1 MFWKRLHGIPPPPG
15 DQRKMETQT
24 SGSRRRWRGARRPV
38 SFPGRDKGNLKE
50 LPADR
55 VRRLDSL
62 LCRPRC

>member
-1 MFWKRLHGIPPPPG
+1 MVVLEEAAECPAPRRPEEDG
-15 DQRKMETQT
+15 DPDIRKQEE
-24 SGSRRRWRGARRPV
+24 RWRARRPV
-38 SFPGRDKGNLKE
+38 SFPGRDKGNLRE